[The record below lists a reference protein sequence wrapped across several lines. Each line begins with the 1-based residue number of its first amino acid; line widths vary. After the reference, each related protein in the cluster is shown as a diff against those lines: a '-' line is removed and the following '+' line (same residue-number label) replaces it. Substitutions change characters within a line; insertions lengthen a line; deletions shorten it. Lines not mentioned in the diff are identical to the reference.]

1 MSAKGEKEKTE
12 STHEEVKVPLEEN
25 NNKVDVSNDDD
36 TSVSTVLESFKYR
49 NNIRT

>member
-25 NNKVDVSNDDD
+25 NNKVDDSNDDD
-36 TSVSTVLESFKYR
+36 TSVSTVPKSLKYR
-49 NNIRT
+49 NSTRT